1 MKIFEPYGIFMVS
14 TKFLPKL
21 RVNMVCIAGVVEL

>member
-1 MKIFEPYGIFMVS
+1 MKIFEPYGTFIVS

-21 RVNMVCIAGVVEL
+21 RGNMVCIAGVVEL